1 MIPVKLREQMEL
13 VPGRE
18 YVFSTLEKDGHRF
31 ICIDCGLIQD
41 ELSKAIQIVQEN
53 GMQVINGW

>member
-1 MIPVKLREQMEL
+1 MEL